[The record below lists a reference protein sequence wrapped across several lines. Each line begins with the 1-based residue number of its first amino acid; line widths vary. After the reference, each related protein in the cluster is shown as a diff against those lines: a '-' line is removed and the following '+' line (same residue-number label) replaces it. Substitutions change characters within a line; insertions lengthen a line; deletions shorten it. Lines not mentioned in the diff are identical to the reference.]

1 MIFKKIKVLSVTGI
15 VLIYAHIPSS
25 TSLFLT
31 TACGQT
37 ARLNKRWSWATS
49 SESDTW
55 GNTIE
60 NTVIGVV
67 ESDKL
72 LSYPQPD
79 KGFPRILH
87 FFVSDV
93 LRMFNFL
100 TVVRFPFAVD
110 YRPQTNLI
118 SDNKVLDSR
127 RLPWTCLN
135 KIL

>member
-1 MIFKKIKVLSVTGI
+1 MTIL
-15 VLIYAHIPSS
+15 Y
-25 TSLFLT
+25 
-31 TACGQT
+31 
-37 ARLNKRWSWATS
+37 
-49 SESDTW
+49 DTW

-79 KGFPRILH
+79 KGFPRILN

-118 SDNKVLDSR
+118 SDNKVLDSG
-127 RLPWTCLN
+127 RLP
-135 KIL
+135 